1 MENKILNAIEG
12 LNKRFDNF
20 EIRFDKLETRF
31 DNFETDVKGLKND
44 VKDLNQK
51 VDSVESKVG
60 TIEKQTK
67 ENTQILQALMHSAE
81 MNKAV
86 QDKMALDTARI
97 QGDVIQIKSD
107 VLAIRKDLSMVET
120 ITANNYADLAKLK
133 AIS

>member
-1 MENKILNAIEG
+1 M
-12 LNKRFDNF
+12 
-20 EIRFDKLETRF
+20 
-31 DNFETDVKGLKND
+31 KND